1 MFLGRVVGTCV
12 LTQKDPSLEG
22 GKMLVVEPCDRNG
35 KVAGK
40 RLVAID
46 TVQAGRG
53 DLVYLVKGR
62 EACIPWCNQF
72 SPLDAAIVGIVD
84 GMQVD

>member
-1 MFLGRVVGTCV
+1 MFLGRVVGKAV
-12 LTQKDPSLEG
+12 LTVKDPSLEG
-22 GKMLVVEPCDRNG
+22 GRMLVVEPCDRHG

-40 RLVAID
+40 LLVAID
-46 TVQAGRG
+46 TVQAGPG

-62 EACIPWCNQF
+62 EACIPWVNQF

-84 GMQVD
+84 GMAVD